1 MSPLNRDTLEQR
13 KHNVSYAYSGNAAE
27 TINETK
33 TGKTAEKRSHSPNNK
48 FRFSQRFGIVFAVR
62 QPRLKTLP
70 ESICFEK
77 RVEI

>member
-33 TGKTAEKRSHSPNNK
+33 NRENGREKISFVP
-48 FRFSQRFGIVFAVR
+48 
-62 QPRLKTLP
+62 
-70 ESICFEK
+70 
-77 RVEI
+77 